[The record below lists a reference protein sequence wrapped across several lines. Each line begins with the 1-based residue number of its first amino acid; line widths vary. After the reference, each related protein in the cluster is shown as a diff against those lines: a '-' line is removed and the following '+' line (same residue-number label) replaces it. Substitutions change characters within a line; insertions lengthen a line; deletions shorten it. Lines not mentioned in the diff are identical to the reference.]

1 MRSTSGETCFSSRVS
16 HDGTQLSLANAASPS
31 PHTLPG
37 SRGSVEKSTRHHWA
51 MSVDR
56 CVASQCHTWL
66 ESFPCSIRKVHE
78 EAVNRISPEVK
89 LFIFPVQTSVNVL
102 GEPAET
108 LAVALPLEHT
118 AHEHFH
124 GAGVQLLQSH
134 VPLREANPER
144 PVRTSHAKA
153 QRHTDSH
160 CKCRDCVQIS
170 SPHRQS

>member
-1 MRSTSGETCFSSRVS
+1 MKSTSGETCFSSRVS
-16 HDGTQLSLANAASPS
+16 HDGTQLSLANAASPV
-31 PHTLPG
+31 PAHCPAAAA
-37 SRGSVEKSTRHHWA
+37 GSVEKSTCHHWA

-89 LFIFPVQTSVNVL
+89 LFIFTVQTSVNIL
-102 GEPAET
+102 GKPAET

-134 VPLREANPER
+134 IPLREAKPR
-144 PVRTSHAKA
+144 KVCQDLHI
-153 QRHTDSH
+153 Q
-160 CKCRDCVQIS
+160 
-170 SPHRQS
+170 